1 MNFIQA
7 KEIALKELTEISN
20 YLGEKCIFFKTYE
33 VKDKGWV
40 FSYNTEEYLLKQNYS
55 HALAGNHPMFV
66 TLDGKL
72 KYINLEEYDKLFEN
86 TWTKVIVE

>member
-7 KEIALKELTEISN
+7 KEIAQNELTEISN
-20 YLGEKCIFFKTYE
+20 YAGEKCIFFKIYE
-33 VKDKGWV
+33 VKNKGWA

-55 HALAGNHPMFV
+55 HALAGNLPMFV
-66 TLDGKL
+66 TLEGEL
-72 KYINLEEYDKLFEN
+72 KYVDLEEYDKLFEN

>member
-40 FSYNTEEYLLKQNYS
+40 FSYNTEEY
-55 HALAGNHPMFV
+55 
-66 TLDGKL
+66 
-72 KYINLEEYDKLFEN
+72 DKLFEN